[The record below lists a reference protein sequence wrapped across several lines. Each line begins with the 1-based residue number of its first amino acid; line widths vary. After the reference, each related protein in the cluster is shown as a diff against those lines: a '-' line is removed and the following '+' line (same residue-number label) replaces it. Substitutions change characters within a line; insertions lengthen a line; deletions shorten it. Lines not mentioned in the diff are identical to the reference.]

1 MLLYLFKLHLATQV
15 LFSRTNTPPLFPAP
29 VFKKLVF
36 QEQCTMKFFKL
47 AAVLTVGALAPAAAL
62 AASICP
68 TLNNSSGSDYRA
80 AGQGCNDVI
89 IISNTG
95 VVSVFN
101 SGTHGG
107 EVINANPYDHNVN
120 NGGDDQYVGVIN
132 NSGSAITSLTLSGP
146 NGLFGFDGDGI
157 DTFGIGGNGSDGS
170 GYGGANAFFSGVN
183 GNQSSG
189 VVHFIT
195 AIGGDGG
202 TGYFSLENAPSA
214 GAFTGVVGSTPEPS
228 SLILLGTGVLGAAA
242 GLRRR
247 LIK

>member
-1 MLLYLFKLHLATQV
+1 
-15 LFSRTNTPPLFPAP
+15 
-29 VFKKLVF
+29 
-36 QEQCTMKFFKL
+36 MKILKF
-47 AAVLTVGALAPAAAL
+47 AAVLAVGVLAPAACL
-62 AASICP
+62 AVSICP
-68 TLNNSSGSDYRA
+68 TLNNSAGSNYRS

-107 EVINANPYDHNVN
+107 EVINANPYDHNVSA
-120 NGGDDQYVGVIN
+120 GGDDQYVGVIN
-132 NSGSAITSLTLSGP
+132 NSGSAITSLTLTGP

-170 GYGGANAFFSGVN
+170 GYGGVNAFFSGIN
-183 GNQSSG
+183 GTQSSG

-195 AIGGDGG
+195 AIGSDGG

-242 GLRRR
+242 TLRRR
-247 LIK
+247 FVK